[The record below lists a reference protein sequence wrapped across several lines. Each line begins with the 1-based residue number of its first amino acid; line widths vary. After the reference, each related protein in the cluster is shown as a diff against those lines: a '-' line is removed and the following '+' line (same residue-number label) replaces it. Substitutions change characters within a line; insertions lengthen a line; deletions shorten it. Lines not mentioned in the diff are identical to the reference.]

1 LSKLNEKFIQEIATK
16 AGGKAS
22 VSSNEFPDL
31 SALLTQINQIK
42 RTKIDSFEFD
52 RKQERYQVPLLIA
65 LIVWL
70 LYLLWSKK
78 HTNVLNKLIGQK

>member
-1 LSKLNEKFIQEIATK
+1 M
-16 AGGKAS
+16 
-22 VSSNEFPDL
+22 SSNEFPDL

-70 LYLLWSKK
+70 LY
-78 HTNVLNKLIGQK
+78 

>member
-1 LSKLNEKFIQEIATK
+1 
-16 AGGKAS
+16 